1 MTETIF
7 LAIVAAAPSLVADIG
22 IITAVCK
29 LVKSFTELKSE
40 VISTKEYSEL
50 KKELKAAHQENV
62 ELKKKL
68 NELLTAITKIKRED

>member
-7 LAIVAAAPSLVADIG
+7 LAIVAAAPSLVAIIG

-29 LVKSFTELKSE
+29 LFKSFAELKAE

-50 KKELKAAHQENV
+50 KKELKLAHQENA
-62 ELKKKL
+62 ELKKL
-68 NELLTAITKIKRED
+68 LREALTAITKIQRED